1 MRPWRQLRF
10 ADYLDKFNCRS
21 FGFHYEFEQF
31 LSVVLVARAS
41 VGLNPKFS
49 LKGKWGNVNGCSPL
63 HPQQLSWCVVV
74 LHSLHKSIYCMYLY
88 EHEAGLKALVLLVTL
103 ILFKNKKTQQFNWAL
118 HFYLRWKLLQFI
130 MSSWDWIA
138 FCLHM
143 QIQLICFFTPCN
155 YAKLFSPSVGWA
167 WGPGH

>member
-1 MRPWRQLRF
+1 MRPWKQLRF
-10 ADYLDKFNCRS
+10 ADYFETFNCRS

-41 VGLNPKFS
+41 VGLNPKSS
-49 LKGKWGNVNGCSPL
+49 LKGKSGNVNGCSPL

-88 EHEAGLKALVLLVTL
+88 EHEAGFKSTCAFSYIYLK
-103 ILFKNKKTQQFNWAL
+103 KQTQQFNWAL
-118 HFYLRWKLLQFI
+118 HFYLGWKVLLQFI
-130 MSSWDWIA
+130 MSSWGWIA

-143 QIQLICFFTPCN
+143 QIELICFFTPCN